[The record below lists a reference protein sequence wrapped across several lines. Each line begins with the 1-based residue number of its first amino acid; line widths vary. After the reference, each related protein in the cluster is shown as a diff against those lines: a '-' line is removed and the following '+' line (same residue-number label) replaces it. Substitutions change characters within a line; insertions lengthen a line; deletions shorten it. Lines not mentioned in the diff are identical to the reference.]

1 VNVYVLQLPLRLCL
15 ARGYFI
21 VCTLCNAVTS
31 FYGLTIDNAWLED

>member
-1 VNVYVLQLPLRLCL
+1 MNVYVLQLPLWLGL

-31 FYGLTIDNAWLED
+31 FYGLTVYNVWFDV